1 MLPPQHR
8 LRSSADFARTVRRGR
23 KKGSRTV
30 VVYVYSGGVPP
41 VARDARGGGVGAAG
55 AGGANPGSAHPGAAR
70 DAGDTAPR
78 CVVTTGG
85 PRWGLIVSKAVGNAV
100 TRHAVSRKLRHIAAE
115 VLRSPDGD
123 RRLTAETTVVL
134 RALPASATADSEE
147 LERDVRTALRAALR

>member
-1 MLPPQHR
+1 MK
-8 LRSSADFARTVRRGR
+8 RGR

-41 VARDARGGGVGAAG
+41 VARDARAGGVADSAARDG
-55 AGGANPGSAHPGAAR
+55 NAVGGAAR
-70 DAGDTAPR
+70 DVRAGGAVDAAAHPGSARDAVEATPR

>member
-1 MLPPQHR
+1 M
-8 LRSSADFARTVRRGR
+8 
-23 KKGSRTV
+23 

-41 VARDARGGGVGAAG
+41 VARDAC
-55 AGGANPGSAHPGAAR
+55 AGGAADGASGDVRAGGAADGAARDVRAGAAR
-70 DAGDTAPR
+70 DARAGGAADGAAHPGSARDAVEATPR